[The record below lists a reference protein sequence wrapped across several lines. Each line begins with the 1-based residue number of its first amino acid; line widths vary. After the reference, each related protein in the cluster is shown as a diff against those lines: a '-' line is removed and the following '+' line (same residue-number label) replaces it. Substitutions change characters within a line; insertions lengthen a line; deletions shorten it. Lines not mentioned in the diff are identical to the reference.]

1 MKLKQT
7 LLFTASSLLILASAS
22 SQAGRQGIDFY
33 YGLGLGAAQPADVDA
48 SATGE
53 IILGIEEDGWAIE
66 GIAYNGLDAATEAT
80 NTDYSLSGTEL
91 GLAYRTIEKSNRY
104 YKIKF
109 SRADIDYETINTATD
124 TSTTAETSGK
134 SYTVGIGFRMDREAR
149 LELDYTY
156 HNNDDFSDP
165 VHFVNLRYLWGGSPY
180 QGRDF

>member
-33 YGLGLGAAQPADVDA
+33 YGLGLGAAQPADVDV

-66 GIAYNGLDAATEAT
+66 GIAYSGLDSGTDVT
-80 NTDYSLSGTEL
+80 NFDYSLSGTEL
-91 GLAYRTIEKSNRY
+91 GLAYRTIEKHNRY

-109 SRADIDYETINTATD
+109 SQADMDFETINTVTNAS
-124 TSTTAETSGK
+124 STANTSGN
-134 SYTVGIGFRMDREAR
+134 SYTVGMGFRMDREER

-156 HNNDDFSDP
+156 HNNDNFSDP
-165 VHFVNLRYLWGGSPY
+165 VHFINLRYLWGGSPY
-180 QGRDF
+180 QGRDL